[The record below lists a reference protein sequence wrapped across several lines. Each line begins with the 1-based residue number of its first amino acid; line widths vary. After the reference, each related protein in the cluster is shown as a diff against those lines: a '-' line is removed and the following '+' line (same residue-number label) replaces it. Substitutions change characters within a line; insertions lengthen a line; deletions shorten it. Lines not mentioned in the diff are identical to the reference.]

1 MAAAIIASA
10 EKKLQTT
17 FLGQSFVPPTNCKE
31 KEPDNLAYD
40 YDIPGQR
47 CGPEDGP
54 WPRKFQPLTE
64 EQIGKELALLAK
76 PQTTGFDSQR
86 GWKADSLNF
95 QPCPSYSTQD
105 RYVVQHLD
113 IHGQTWTLTG
123 VFDGH
128 LGVATV
134 EHTRHHLPIIVRDFL
149 RDAVKQRGSSS
160 LSPEEVSQILSRSIR
175 SFDDAIASDV
185 LKLFPGGLASL
196 SDVPDED
203 IRRIINDHRG
213 PPGSSNYDKARLCM
227 YGTTALVALVDPRHE
242 NLWVANLGDCQAILV
257 SKNMSGRWSAELL
270 TDNHNGDNEKEVA
283 RVRREHPGESGCVV
297 DGRVLGAI
305 APFRCIGDAPFKQP
319 PEFTRRILYNLYPGF
334 HDTSPW
340 EEFLVRNRTPPYIS
354 SQADVV
360 HRKLKSPARDTV
372 YLVLCSDGL
381 NDLCDGHT
389 RERIEELWERD
400 LGSNNASGGYPNLA
414 LRLLR
419 YVIGDRCTLKVS
431 KVLTLDMDSPWI
443 DDTSIIVQTL

>member
-1 MAAAIIASA
+1 MTLLP
-10 EKKLQTT
+10 K
-17 FLGQSFVPPTNCKE
+17 FLGQTLLPLTKE
-31 KEPDNLAYD
+31 KEQDNLAYH

-54 WPRKFQPLTE
+54 WPRKFQALTE
-64 EQIGKELALLAK
+64 EQIEKELALLAK
-76 PQTTGFDSQR
+76 PQTTTLDTQQ

-95 QPCPSYSTQD
+95 QPCPSYGTQD
-105 RYVVQHLD
+105 RYVVQQLD

-128 LGVATV
+128 LGVTTV
-134 EHTRHHLPIIVRDFL
+134 EHTRYHLPIIVRDFL
-149 RDAVKQRGSSS
+149 RDAVGQGGSPS
-160 LSPEEVSQILSRSIR
+160 LSPEVVSEILSLSIS

-185 LKLFPGGLASL
+185 LKLFPGGLESL
-196 SDVPDED
+196 SDIPDED
-203 IRRIINDHRG
+203 IRRVINDQNG

-227 YGTTALVALVDPRHE
+227 YGTTAIVALVDPRHE

-257 SKNMSGRWSAELL
+257 SKSISGYWSAELL
-270 TDNHNGDNEKEVA
+270 TDTHNGDNEKEVA
-283 RVRREHPGESGCVV
+283 RVRREHPRESECVV

-305 APFRCIGDAPFKQP
+305 APFRCIGDTPFKQP

-360 HRKLKSPARDTV
+360 HCKLNPSRTNFTANT

-381 NDLCDGHT
+381 TDLCDGLVVD
-389 RERIEELWERD
+389 RIEELWARD
-400 LGSNNASGGYPNLA
+400 FVSGRLASGGYPNLA

-419 YVIGDRCTLKVS
+419 YVIGDRCTRKVS